1 MVEWAI
7 YVDKST
13 FIALLNFA
21 EVGRQNRL
29 SKTLPIFVPLSF
41 LKDGGFMATLE
52 IKVRNQKGEKV
63 VFENDF
69 IPVAKYREYLEMVAR
84 HEDEG
89 LALSEA
95 VKLDEQLVFIASLF
109 PGLDSELMY
118 QGLEMAELN
127 EIIGKIF
134 VRLIGAEDDPKGSD

>member
-1 MVEWAI
+1 
-7 YVDKST
+7 
-13 FIALLNFA
+13 
-21 EVGRQNRL
+21 
-29 SKTLPIFVPLSF
+29 
-41 LKDGGFMATLE
+41 MATLE

-95 VKLDEQLVFIASLF
+95 VKLDDQLVFIASLF